1 MYVGDDMNF
10 DKLSYFVR
18 VVEKGS
24 ITKAAISLNMTQPPL
39 SKSIKDLEIELE
51 SKLFERHGKR
61 LELTEAGKLLYEKGK
76 NILLYSEKLVE
87 EVKMLNNG
95 KERIVNIGCSTVAN
109 ITIIPKVI
117 KKIREKNLNIQV
129 NVFEGPSSYLI
140 EQLRFK
146 KIDIAFVRNII
157 EKNDDLE
164 VKVLYTEPVYVALP
178 KGHKFEG
185 NKTVEIEKLK
195 GEKFLLPHST
205 TGYGLA
211 EYIIDACEVSGYSP
225 TVSYW
230 GTQNL
235 PMLEMVS
242 NNIGIAFVPASFK
255 DISMLNLPTLL
266 PLNSGSIHT
275 RFNSVELKD
284 GLSKT
289 ATEDFIELIYEV
301 IEENYK
307 DRKEINT
314 IPFTKI

>member
-39 SKSIKDLEIELE
+39 SKSIKDLEIDLG
-51 SKLFERHGKR
+51 SKLFERHGRR
-61 LELTEAGKLLYEKGK
+61 LELTEAGQLLYEKGK
-76 NILLYSEKLVE
+76 NILLYSEKVVE
-87 EVKMLNNG
+87 EVNMLNSG

-117 KKIREKNLNIQV
+117 EKIQDQNLNIQV
-129 NVFEGPSSYLI
+129 NVFEGSSAYLI

-146 KIDIAFVRNII
+146 TIDIAFVRNII

-178 KGHKFEG
+178 KGHKFEE
-185 NKTVEIEKLK
+185 NSTVEIEELK

-205 TGYGLA
+205 SGYGLA
-211 EYIIDACEVSGYSP
+211 EYILDACEVSGYSP
-225 TVSYW
+225 NVLYW

-235 PMLEMVS
+235 PMLEMVA
-242 NNIGIAFVPASFK
+242 NNMGVAFVPVSFK
-255 DISMLNLPTLL
+255 DISILNLPTLL

-275 RFNSVELKD
+275 RFNSVKLKD

-289 ATEDFIELIYEV
+289 ATEDFIELIHEV

-314 IPFTKI
+314 IPFTKM